1 MRLNRYEVSQALNTL
16 NWQNIFDKYQHRDLT
31 LSVESFIEK
40 EVTPQLGFTVCVSTF
55 TKRLCNIRKRA
66 NSNVSVIDL
75 ETTTHA
81 VLSTSSRKT
90 ELTIKVG
97 ELGTII
103 IPSDN
108 PELSAVKI
116 LHYLQNKELINA

>member
-40 EVTPQLGFTVCVSTF
+40 EVTPKLGFTVSVSTF

-90 ELTIKVG
+90 ELTINGVETERRSYKG
-97 ELGTII
+97 LKLLKLGAM
-103 IPSDN
+103 PCKLKLYQN
-108 PELSAVKI
+108 L
-116 LHYLQNKELINA
+116 YLL

>member
-40 EVTPQLGFTVCVSTF
+40 EVTPKLGFTVSVSTF

-81 VLSTSSRKT
+81 VRNLQIFTPLKKPSLDPTIMPCLSKAQA
-90 ELTIKVG
+90 
-97 ELGTII
+97 GTLREQV
-103 IPSDN
+103 S
-108 PELSAVKI
+108 
-116 LHYLQNKELINA
+116 